1 MMTREKTKF
10 IVLSVLYNM
19 NDKPVLASHPELGSS
34 PHAQAAMKALGITY
48 AEAIP
53 MSASDQWV
61 FCKCENI
68 PEELPRWCRVQE
80 EFPILPPEGSMIGD
94 TWETGRGSK
103 ATMVWA
109 GDHWLLD
116 GKSKMSPEAA
126 LVLNWTLGKKTKP
139 VAAKVDK

>member
-1 MMTREKTKF
+1 MTRERTKF

-34 PHAQAAMKALGITY
+34 PHAHDAMKALGITY

-53 MSASDQWV
+53 MSVSDQWV

-68 PEELPRWCRVQE
+68 PVELPSWCKSHE

-94 TWETGRGSK
+94 TWEADGIGG

-116 GKSKMSPEAA
+116 GKSKMTPEAA
-126 LVLNWTLGKKTKP
+126 LVLDWTLGKKIRP
-139 VAAKVDK
+139 VAAKGGKR